1 MLESIKLWQSGDGAT
16 QPPEL
21 EEGNPYTSGREAVQ
35 NALARERKRTTR
47 WMTAA
52 MWSGVFLSFFAVG
65 FVVLAFTAPFQL
77 WVAEVDTVGNV
88 LSLEPVSEVKDVPP
102 NAMRGVLGSFIVDA
116 RAVYEDPHARA
127 NAVQEAYAYITSD
140 TKTWLDN
147 YYAKPEND
155 PRNLAEKFSRTAVLR
170 SITRIPETT
179 NQYEIQWTETK
190 HYGGGREETSLW
202 KAYVTTTRQAPT
214 TSEEAA
220 SNPYGLLISDIS
232 WSRITTVP

>member
-16 QPPEL
+16 AEL
-21 EEGNPYTSGREAVQ
+21 EEGNPYLEERYASQQTYLD
-35 NALARERKRTTR
+35 LAKSRRNWQIAAAWSTT
-47 WMTAA
+47 
-52 MWSGVFLSFFAVG
+52 FLTIFAIA
-65 FVVLAFTAPFQL
+65 FIVLAFTAPFQL

-88 LSLEPVSEVKDVPP
+88 LSLEPVSEVKDAPP
-102 NAMRGVLGSFIVDA
+102 NAMRGVLGSFIVDV

-127 NAVQEAYAYITSD
+127 NAVNEAYAYTTSD
-140 TKTWLDN
+140 TKTWLN
-147 YYAKPEND
+147 TYYKKPEND

-202 KAYVTTTRQAPT
+202 KAYVTTTRSAPT

-220 SNPYGLLISDIS
+220 TNPYGILISDIS